1 MAGIN
6 IELPAFAPDDLNDP
20 RARRRIVSYLYRL
33 AEQVKYLSTHIDGE
47 NMTDDFQQEM
57 ISTASAS
64 VRDELSG
71 TLTKFETQIE
81 QNAREISTKASQ
93 TEVNALGEEIETASS
108 EFSQTASQLSARVTT
123 ADGKA
128 SQALQ
133 TANGFSARITNAEGD
148 IASLELSLSGVV
160 ASVEGNRLVFDSN
173 GLTIKN
179 AAGETVF
186 FSSAITGTLNITG
199 NINAAGGTIGGF
211 TIGDNS
217 ITAPNGVKLYSSGN
231 FSTVNNLQLSSG
243 TDGHHRNYAMLTQ
256 ASGFDEL
263 RIMHSGG
270 DADWGSIRFYAENGQ
285 AKVSVHSPLTVGGGL
300 LLINLPTTT
309 QQPICIS
316 TRRAICTAAPREKGG
331 ILHGEKGA
339 TSAKGR
345 SPRGRAIA
353 IAGRGVAGSQTI
365 VPLSRDGKDGAGQ
378 RNRGAHV

>member
-1 MAGIN
+1 MAAIN
-6 IELPAFAPDDLNDP
+6 ISMPTFGADDLNDP
-20 RARRRIVSYLYRL
+20 KARQRIISYLYQL

-148 IASLELSLSGVV
+148 IASLEFSLSGVV
-160 ASVEGNRLVFDSN
+160 ASVEGNRLIFNAN

-179 AAGETVF
+179 AQGQTVL
-186 FSSAITGTLNITG
+186 SQNASTGNLTITG
-199 NINAAGGTIGGF
+199 NITATSGTIGGF
-211 TIGDNS
+211 TIGNNS
-217 ITAPNGVKLYSSGN
+217 ITAPNGVKLYSSGS

-243 TDGHHRNYAMLTQ
+243 TDSFGRDYAMLTQ

-263 RIMHSGG
+263 RIMHSSG
-270 DADWGSIRFYAENGQ
+270 DADWGSVRFYAENGE
-285 AKVSVHSPLTVGGGL
+285 AKVSVHSLLTVGGGL

-309 QQPICIS
+309 QQPNLYID
-316 TRRAICTAAPREKGG
+316 AAGNLYRCE
-331 ILHGEKGA
+331 
-339 TSAKGR
+339 
-345 SPRGRAIA
+345 
-353 IAGRGVAGSQTI
+353 Q
-365 VPLSRDGKDGAGQ
+365 Q
-378 RNRGAHV
+378 

>member
-6 IELPAFAPDDLNDP
+6 IELPAFTADDLQDP
-20 RARRRIVSYLYRL
+20 AARRRIVSYLYRL

-47 NMTDDFQQEM
+47 NVTEEFRQEM
-57 ISTASAS
+57 VSTASAS

-179 AAGETVF
+179 AAGDTVF

-263 RIMHSGG
+263 RIMHSSG

-285 AKVSVHSPLTVGGGL
+285 AKVSVHSPLTVGSGL

-309 QQPICIS
+309 Q
-316 TRRAICTAAPREKGG
+316 APNLY
-331 ILHGEKGA
+331 ID
-339 TSAKGR
+339 SAGNLYR
-345 SPRGRAIA
+345 CAS
-353 IAGRGVAGSQTI
+353 
-365 VPLSRDGKDGAGQ
+365 
-378 RNRGAHV
+378 

>member
-1 MAGIN
+1 MPTFGA
-6 IELPAFAPDDLNDP
+6 DDLNDP
-20 RARRRIVSYLYRL
+20 KARQRIISYLYQL

-243 TDGHHRNYAMLTQ
+243 TDGHHRDYAMLTQ

-263 RIMHSGG
+263 RIMHSSG

-285 AKVSVHSPLTVGGGL
+285 AKVSVHSPLTVGSGL

-309 QQPICIS
+309 QQPNLYID
-316 TRRAICTAAPREKGG
+316 AAGNLYRC
-331 ILHGEKGA
+331 A
-339 TSAKGR
+339 
-345 SPRGRAIA
+345 
-353 IAGRGVAGSQTI
+353 Q
-365 VPLSRDGKDGAGQ
+365 
-378 RNRGAHV
+378 

>member
-57 ISTASAS
+57 VSTASAS

-263 RIMHSGG
+263 RIMHSSG

-309 QQPICIS
+309 Q
-316 TRRAICTAAPREKGG
+316 APNLY
-331 ILHGEKGA
+331 ID
-339 TSAKGR
+339 SAGNLYR
-345 SPRGRAIA
+345 CE
-353 IAGRGVAGSQTI
+353 Q
-365 VPLSRDGKDGAGQ
+365 Q
-378 RNRGAHV
+378 

>member
-1 MAGIN
+1 MAAIN
-6 IELPAFAPDDLNDP
+6 ISMPTFGADDLNDP
-20 RARRRIVSYLYRL
+20 KARQRIISYLYQL

-108 EFSQTASQLSARVTT
+108 EFTQTASQLSARVTT

-243 TDGHHRNYAMLTQ
+243 TDGHHRDYAMLTQ

-263 RIMHSGG
+263 RIMHSSG

-309 QQPICIS
+309 QAPNLYID
-316 TRRAICTAAPREKGG
+316 AAGNLYRCE
-331 ILHGEKGA
+331 
-339 TSAKGR
+339 
-345 SPRGRAIA
+345 
-353 IAGRGVAGSQTI
+353 Q
-365 VPLSRDGKDGAGQ
+365 Q
-378 RNRGAHV
+378 

>member
-243 TDGHHRNYAMLTQ
+243 TDGFGRDYAMLTQ

-263 RIMHSGG
+263 RIMHSSG
-270 DADWGSIRFYAENGQ
+270 DADWGSVRFYAENGQ
-285 AKVSVHSPLTVGGGL
+285 AKVSVHSPLTVGEGVMFL
-300 LLINLPTTT
+300 NLPTTT
-309 QQPICIS
+309 QAPNLYID
-316 TRRAICTAAPREKGG
+316 AAGNLYRC
-331 ILHGEKGA
+331 A
-339 TSAKGR
+339 S
-345 SPRGRAIA
+345 
-353 IAGRGVAGSQTI
+353 
-365 VPLSRDGKDGAGQ
+365 
-378 RNRGAHV
+378 

>member
-57 ISTASAS
+57 VSTASAS

-108 EFSQTASQLSARVTT
+108 EFTQTASQLSARVTT

-263 RIMHSGG
+263 RIMHSSG

-285 AKVSVHSPLTVGGGL
+285 AKVSVHSPLTIGGGL

-309 QQPICIS
+309 Q
-316 TRRAICTAAPREKGG
+316 APNLYIDE
-331 ILHGEKGA
+331 
-339 TSAKGR
+339 
-345 SPRGRAIA
+345 
-353 IAGRGVAGSQTI
+353 AGNLYRCAS
-365 VPLSRDGKDGAGQ
+365 
-378 RNRGAHV
+378 

>member
-1 MAGIN
+1 MAAIN
-6 IELPAFAPDDLNDP
+6 ISMPTFGADDLNDP
-20 RARRRIVSYLYRL
+20 KARQRIISYLYQL

-263 RIMHSGG
+263 RIMHSSG

-285 AKVSVHSPLTVGGGL
+285 AKVSVHSPLTVGSGL

-309 QQPICIS
+309 QQPNLYID
-316 TRRAICTAAPREKGG
+316 AAGNLYKCE
-331 ILHGEKGA
+331 
-339 TSAKGR
+339 
-345 SPRGRAIA
+345 
-353 IAGRGVAGSQTI
+353 Q
-365 VPLSRDGKDGAGQ
+365 Q
-378 RNRGAHV
+378 

>member
-1 MAGIN
+1 MPTFGA
-6 IELPAFAPDDLNDP
+6 DDLNDP
-20 RARRRIVSYLYRL
+20 KARQRIVSYLYQL

-57 ISTASAS
+57 VSTASAS

-263 RIMHSGG
+263 RIMHSSG

-309 QQPICIS
+309 QQPNLYID
-316 TRRAICTAAPREKGG
+316 AAGNLYRCE
-331 ILHGEKGA
+331 
-339 TSAKGR
+339 
-345 SPRGRAIA
+345 
-353 IAGRGVAGSQTI
+353 Q
-365 VPLSRDGKDGAGQ
+365 Q
-378 RNRGAHV
+378 

>member
-57 ISTASAS
+57 VSTASAS

-243 TDGHHRNYAMLTQ
+243 TDGFGRDYAMLTQ

-263 RIMHSGG
+263 RIMHSSG

-285 AKVSVHSPLTVGGGL
+285 AKVSVHSPLTVGSGL

-309 QQPICIS
+309 QAPNLYID
-316 TRRAICTAAPREKGG
+316 AAGNLYRC
-331 ILHGEKGA
+331 A
-339 TSAKGR
+339 S
-345 SPRGRAIA
+345 
-353 IAGRGVAGSQTI
+353 
-365 VPLSRDGKDGAGQ
+365 
-378 RNRGAHV
+378 

>member
-57 ISTASAS
+57 VSTASAS

-243 TDGHHRNYAMLTQ
+243 TDGFGRDYAMLTQ

-263 RIMHSGG
+263 RIMHSSG
-270 DADWGSIRFYAENGQ
+270 DADWGSVRFYAENGE

-309 QQPICIS
+309 QQPNLYID
-316 TRRAICTAAPREKGG
+316 AAGNLYRC
-331 ILHGEKGA
+331 A
-339 TSAKGR
+339 S
-345 SPRGRAIA
+345 
-353 IAGRGVAGSQTI
+353 
-365 VPLSRDGKDGAGQ
+365 
-378 RNRGAHV
+378 

>member
-1 MAGIN
+1 MAAIN
-6 IELPAFAPDDLNDP
+6 ISMPTFGADDLNDP
-20 RARRRIVSYLYRL
+20 KARQRIVSYLYQL

-108 EFSQTASQLSARVTT
+108 EFTQTASQLSARVTT

-263 RIMHSGG
+263 RIMHSSG

-309 QQPICIS
+309 Q
-316 TRRAICTAAPREKGG
+316 APNLY
-331 ILHGEKGA
+331 ID
-339 TSAKGR
+339 SAGNLYLCE
-345 SPRGRAIA
+345 
-353 IAGRGVAGSQTI
+353 Q
-365 VPLSRDGKDGAGQ
+365 Q
-378 RNRGAHV
+378 

>member
-263 RIMHSGG
+263 RIMHSSG

-309 QQPICIS
+309 QQPNLYID
-316 TRRAICTAAPREKGG
+316 AAGNLYRC
-331 ILHGEKGA
+331 A
-339 TSAKGR
+339 S
-345 SPRGRAIA
+345 
-353 IAGRGVAGSQTI
+353 
-365 VPLSRDGKDGAGQ
+365 
-378 RNRGAHV
+378 

>member
-1 MAGIN
+1 MAAIN
-6 IELPAFAPDDLNDP
+6 ISMPTFGADDLNDP
-20 RARRRIVSYLYRL
+20 KARQRIVSYLYRL

-47 NMTDDFQQEM
+47 NMTDDFRQEM

-108 EFSQTASQLSARVTT
+108 EFTQTASQLSARVTT

-243 TDGHHRNYAMLTQ
+243 TDGFGRDYAMLTQ
-256 ASGFDEL
+256 AGGFDEL
-263 RIMHSGG
+263 RIMHSSG
-270 DADWGSIRFYAENGQ
+270 DADWGSVRFYAENGQ
-285 AKVSVHSPLTVGGGL
+285 AKVSVHSPLTVGEGAMFL
-300 LLINLPTTT
+300 NLPTTT
-309 QQPICIS
+309 QQPNLYID
-316 TRRAICTAAPREKGG
+316 AAGNLYKCE
-331 ILHGEKGA
+331 
-339 TSAKGR
+339 
-345 SPRGRAIA
+345 
-353 IAGRGVAGSQTI
+353 Q
-365 VPLSRDGKDGAGQ
+365 Q
-378 RNRGAHV
+378 

>member
-179 AAGETVF
+179 AAGKTVF

-263 RIMHSGG
+263 RIMHSSG
-270 DADWGSIRFYAENGQ
+270 DADWGSVRFYAENGE
-285 AKVSVHSPLTVGGGL
+285 AKVSVHSPLTVGEGAMFL
-300 LLINLPTTT
+300 NLPTTT
-309 QQPICIS
+309 QQPNLYIDTAGNLYRCI
-316 TRRAICTAAPREKGG
+316 
-331 ILHGEKGA
+331 
-339 TSAKGR
+339 
-345 SPRGRAIA
+345 
-353 IAGRGVAGSQTI
+353 
-365 VPLSRDGKDGAGQ
+365 
-378 RNRGAHV
+378 

>member
-263 RIMHSGG
+263 RIMHSSG

-309 QQPICIS
+309 QAPNLYID
-316 TRRAICTAAPREKGG
+316 AAGNLYRC
-331 ILHGEKGA
+331 A
-339 TSAKGR
+339 S
-345 SPRGRAIA
+345 
-353 IAGRGVAGSQTI
+353 
-365 VPLSRDGKDGAGQ
+365 
-378 RNRGAHV
+378 

>member
-179 AAGETVF
+179 AAGDTVF

-263 RIMHSGG
+263 RIMHSSG

-309 QQPICIS
+309 Q
-316 TRRAICTAAPREKGG
+316 APNLYIDE
-331 ILHGEKGA
+331 
-339 TSAKGR
+339 
-345 SPRGRAIA
+345 
-353 IAGRGVAGSQTI
+353 AGNLYRCAS
-365 VPLSRDGKDGAGQ
+365 
-378 RNRGAHV
+378 

>member
-1 MAGIN
+1 MAAIN
-6 IELPAFAPDDLNDP
+6 ISMPTFGADDLNDP
-20 RARRRIVSYLYRL
+20 KARQRIISYLYQL

-57 ISTASAS
+57 VSTASAS

-243 TDGHHRNYAMLTQ
+243 TDGFGRDYAMLTQ
-256 ASGFDEL
+256 AGGFDEL
-263 RIMHSGG
+263 RIMHSSG

-285 AKVSVHSPLTVGGGL
+285 AKVSVHSPLTVGSGL

-309 QQPICIS
+309 QAPNLYID
-316 TRRAICTAAPREKGG
+316 AAGNLYRCE
-331 ILHGEKGA
+331 
-339 TSAKGR
+339 
-345 SPRGRAIA
+345 
-353 IAGRGVAGSQTI
+353 Q
-365 VPLSRDGKDGAGQ
+365 Q
-378 RNRGAHV
+378 

>member
-1 MAGIN
+1 MAAIN
-6 IELPAFAPDDLNDP
+6 ISMPTFGADDLNDP
-20 RARRRIVSYLYRL
+20 RARQRIVSYLYQL

-57 ISTASAS
+57 VSTASAS

-243 TDGHHRNYAMLTQ
+243 TDGHHRDYAMLTQ

-263 RIMHSGG
+263 RIMHSSG

-285 AKVSVHSPLTVGGGL
+285 AKVSVHSPLTVGSGL

-309 QQPICIS
+309 QQPNLYID
-316 TRRAICTAAPREKGG
+316 AAGNLYRC
-331 ILHGEKGA
+331 A
-339 TSAKGR
+339 S
-345 SPRGRAIA
+345 
-353 IAGRGVAGSQTI
+353 
-365 VPLSRDGKDGAGQ
+365 
-378 RNRGAHV
+378 

>member
-243 TDGHHRNYAMLTQ
+243 TDGHHRDYAMLTQ

-263 RIMHSGG
+263 RIMHSSG

-285 AKVSVHSPLTVGGGL
+285 AKVSVHSPLTVGSGL

-309 QQPICIS
+309 QQPNLYID
-316 TRRAICTAAPREKGG
+316 AAGNLYRCE
-331 ILHGEKGA
+331 
-339 TSAKGR
+339 
-345 SPRGRAIA
+345 
-353 IAGRGVAGSQTI
+353 Q
-365 VPLSRDGKDGAGQ
+365 Q
-378 RNRGAHV
+378 

>member
-263 RIMHSGG
+263 RIMHSSG

-309 QQPICIS
+309 QVPNLYID
-316 TRRAICTAAPREKGG
+316 
-331 ILHGEKGA
+331 
-339 TSAKGR
+339 SAGNLYR
-345 SPRGRAIA
+345 CE
-353 IAGRGVAGSQTI
+353 Q
-365 VPLSRDGKDGAGQ
+365 Q
-378 RNRGAHV
+378 

>member
-1 MAGIN
+1 MAAIN
-6 IELPAFAPDDLNDP
+6 ISMPTFGADDLNDP

-57 ISTASAS
+57 VSTASAS

-243 TDGHHRNYAMLTQ
+243 TDGFGRDYAMLTQ
-256 ASGFDEL
+256 AGGFDEL
-263 RIMHSGG
+263 RIMHSSG

-285 AKVSVHSPLTVGGGL
+285 AKVSVHSPLTVGSGL

-309 QQPICIS
+309 QQPNLYID
-316 TRRAICTAAPREKGG
+316 AAGNLYKCE
-331 ILHGEKGA
+331 
-339 TSAKGR
+339 
-345 SPRGRAIA
+345 
-353 IAGRGVAGSQTI
+353 Q
-365 VPLSRDGKDGAGQ
+365 Q
-378 RNRGAHV
+378 

>member
-133 TANGFSARITNAEGD
+133 TANGFSARITNAGGD

-263 RIMHSGG
+263 RIMHSSG

-309 QQPICIS
+309 Q
-316 TRRAICTAAPREKGG
+316 APNLY
-331 ILHGEKGA
+331 ID
-339 TSAKGR
+339 SAGNLYR
-345 SPRGRAIA
+345 CE
-353 IAGRGVAGSQTI
+353 Q
-365 VPLSRDGKDGAGQ
+365 Q
-378 RNRGAHV
+378 

>member
-1 MAGIN
+1 MAAIN
-6 IELPAFAPDDLNDP
+6 ISMPTFGADDLNDP
-20 RARRRIVSYLYRL
+20 KARQRIVSYLYQL

-263 RIMHSGG
+263 RIMHSSG

-285 AKVSVHSPLTVGGGL
+285 AKVSVHSPLTIGEGL

-309 QQPICIS
+309 QAPNLYID
-316 TRRAICTAAPREKGG
+316 TAGNLYRCT
-331 ILHGEKGA
+331 
-339 TSAKGR
+339 
-345 SPRGRAIA
+345 
-353 IAGRGVAGSQTI
+353 Q
-365 VPLSRDGKDGAGQ
+365 
-378 RNRGAHV
+378 

>member
-1 MAGIN
+1 MAAIN
-6 IELPAFAPDDLNDP
+6 ISMPTFGADDLNDP

-243 TDGHHRNYAMLTQ
+243 TDGHHRDYAMLTQ

-263 RIMHSGG
+263 RIMHSSG

-285 AKVSVHSPLTVGGGL
+285 AKVSVHSPLTVGSGL

-309 QQPICIS
+309 QQPNLYID
-316 TRRAICTAAPREKGG
+316 AAGNLYRC
-331 ILHGEKGA
+331 A
-339 TSAKGR
+339 S
-345 SPRGRAIA
+345 
-353 IAGRGVAGSQTI
+353 
-365 VPLSRDGKDGAGQ
+365 
-378 RNRGAHV
+378 

>member
-1 MAGIN
+1 MAAIN
-6 IELPAFAPDDLNDP
+6 ISMPTFGADDLNDP
-20 RARRRIVSYLYRL
+20 KARQRIISYLYQL

-243 TDGHHRNYAMLTQ
+243 TDGFGRDYAMLTQ

-263 RIMHSGG
+263 RIMHSSG

-285 AKVSVHSPLTVGGGL
+285 AKVSVHSPLTVGSGL

-309 QQPICIS
+309 QQPNLYID
-316 TRRAICTAAPREKGG
+316 AAGNLYRCE
-331 ILHGEKGA
+331 
-339 TSAKGR
+339 
-345 SPRGRAIA
+345 
-353 IAGRGVAGSQTI
+353 Q
-365 VPLSRDGKDGAGQ
+365 Q
-378 RNRGAHV
+378 

>member
-57 ISTASAS
+57 VSTASAS

-108 EFSQTASQLSARVTT
+108 EFTQTASQLSARVTT

-263 RIMHSGG
+263 RIMHSSG
-270 DADWGSIRFYAENGQ
+270 DADWGSVRFYAENGE

-309 QQPICIS
+309 Q
-316 TRRAICTAAPREKGG
+316 APNLY
-331 ILHGEKGA
+331 ID
-339 TSAKGR
+339 SAGNLYLCE
-345 SPRGRAIA
+345 
-353 IAGRGVAGSQTI
+353 Q
-365 VPLSRDGKDGAGQ
+365 Q
-378 RNRGAHV
+378 

>member
-1 MAGIN
+1 MAAIN
-6 IELPAFAPDDLNDP
+6 ISMPTFGADDLNDP

-57 ISTASAS
+57 VSTASAS

-160 ASVEGNRLVFDSN
+160 ASVEGNRLIFNAN

-179 AAGETVF
+179 AQGQTVLSQNAG
-186 FSSAITGTLNITG
+186 TGNLTITG
-199 NINAAGGTIGGF
+199 NITATSGTIGGF
-211 TIGDNS
+211 TIGNNS

-243 TDGHHRNYAMLTQ
+243 TDGFGRDYAMLTQ

-263 RIMHSGG
+263 RIMHSSG
-270 DADWGSIRFYAENGQ
+270 DADWGSVRFYAENGQ
-285 AKVSVHSPLTVGGGL
+285 AKVSVHSPLTVGEGAMFL
-300 LLINLPTTT
+300 NLPTTT
-309 QQPICIS
+309 QQPNLYID
-316 TRRAICTAAPREKGG
+316 E
-331 ILHGEKGA
+331 
-339 TSAKGR
+339 
-345 SPRGRAIA
+345 
-353 IAGRGVAGSQTI
+353 AGNLYKCEQ
-365 VPLSRDGKDGAGQ
+365 Q
-378 RNRGAHV
+378 

>member
-1 MAGIN
+1 MAAIN
-6 IELPAFAPDDLNDP
+6 ISMPTFGADDLNDP
-20 RARRRIVSYLYRL
+20 KARQRIVSYLYQL

-179 AAGETVF
+179 AQGQTVLSQNAG
-186 FSSAITGTLNITG
+186 TGNLTITG
-199 NINAAGGTIGGF
+199 NITATSGTIGGF
-211 TIGDNS
+211 TIGNNS

-243 TDGHHRNYAMLTQ
+243 TDGFGRDYAMLTQ
-256 ASGFDEL
+256 AGGFDEL
-263 RIMHSGG
+263 RIMHSSG

-309 QQPICIS
+309 Q
-316 TRRAICTAAPREKGG
+316 APNLY
-331 ILHGEKGA
+331 ID
-339 TSAKGR
+339 SAGNLYR
-345 SPRGRAIA
+345 CE
-353 IAGRGVAGSQTI
+353 Q
-365 VPLSRDGKDGAGQ
+365 Q
-378 RNRGAHV
+378 

>member
-1 MAGIN
+1 MAAIN
-6 IELPAFAPDDLNDP
+6 ISMPTFGADDLNDP

-108 EFSQTASQLSARVTT
+108 EFTQTASQLSARVTT

-263 RIMHSGG
+263 RIMHSSG

-309 QQPICIS
+309 Q
-316 TRRAICTAAPREKGG
+316 APNLYIDE
-331 ILHGEKGA
+331 
-339 TSAKGR
+339 
-345 SPRGRAIA
+345 
-353 IAGRGVAGSQTI
+353 AGNLYRCAS
-365 VPLSRDGKDGAGQ
+365 
-378 RNRGAHV
+378 

>member
-57 ISTASAS
+57 VSTASAS

-243 TDGHHRNYAMLTQ
+243 TDGFGRDYAMLTQ
-256 ASGFDEL
+256 AGGFDEL
-263 RIMHSGG
+263 RIMHSSG
-270 DADWGSIRFYAENGQ
+270 DADWGSVRFYAENGQ

-309 QQPICIS
+309 Q
-316 TRRAICTAAPREKGG
+316 APNLYIDE
-331 ILHGEKGA
+331 
-339 TSAKGR
+339 
-345 SPRGRAIA
+345 
-353 IAGRGVAGSQTI
+353 AGNLYRCAS
-365 VPLSRDGKDGAGQ
+365 
-378 RNRGAHV
+378 

>member
-179 AAGETVF
+179 AAGDTVF

-263 RIMHSGG
+263 RIMHSSG

-309 QQPICIS
+309 QQPNLYID
-316 TRRAICTAAPREKGG
+316 AAGNLYRC
-331 ILHGEKGA
+331 A
-339 TSAKGR
+339 S
-345 SPRGRAIA
+345 
-353 IAGRGVAGSQTI
+353 
-365 VPLSRDGKDGAGQ
+365 
-378 RNRGAHV
+378 

>member
-1 MAGIN
+1 MAAIN
-6 IELPAFAPDDLNDP
+6 ISMPTFGADDLNDP
-20 RARRRIVSYLYRL
+20 KARQRIVSYLYRL

-57 ISTASAS
+57 VSTASAS

-108 EFSQTASQLSARVTT
+108 EFTQTASQLSARVTT

-243 TDGHHRNYAMLTQ
+243 TDGFGRDYAMLTQ
-256 ASGFDEL
+256 AGGFDEL
-263 RIMHSGG
+263 RIMHSSG

-285 AKVSVHSPLTVGGGL
+285 AKVSVHSPLTVGEGAIFL
-300 LLINLPTTT
+300 NLPTTT
-309 QQPICIS
+309 QQPNLYID
-316 TRRAICTAAPREKGG
+316 AAGNLYKCE
-331 ILHGEKGA
+331 
-339 TSAKGR
+339 
-345 SPRGRAIA
+345 
-353 IAGRGVAGSQTI
+353 Q
-365 VPLSRDGKDGAGQ
+365 Q
-378 RNRGAHV
+378 

>member
-57 ISTASAS
+57 VSTASAS

-108 EFSQTASQLSARVTT
+108 EFTQTASQLSARVTT

-243 TDGHHRNYAMLTQ
+243 TDGFGRDYAMLTQ

-263 RIMHSGG
+263 RIMHSSG

-285 AKVSVHSPLTVGGGL
+285 AKVSVHSPLTVGSGL

-309 QQPICIS
+309 QAPNLYID
-316 TRRAICTAAPREKGG
+316 AAGNLYRC
-331 ILHGEKGA
+331 A
-339 TSAKGR
+339 S
-345 SPRGRAIA
+345 
-353 IAGRGVAGSQTI
+353 
-365 VPLSRDGKDGAGQ
+365 
-378 RNRGAHV
+378 

>member
-1 MAGIN
+1 MAAIN
-6 IELPAFAPDDLNDP
+6 ISMPTFGADDLNDP
-20 RARRRIVSYLYRL
+20 KARQRIVSYLYQL

-57 ISTASAS
+57 VSTASAS

-217 ITAPNGVKLYSSGN
+217 ITAPNGVKLYSSGS

-243 TDGHHRNYAMLTQ
+243 TDSFGRDYAMLTQ

-263 RIMHSGG
+263 RIMHASG
-270 DADWGSIRFYAENGQ
+270 DADWGSVRFYAEGGQ
-285 AKVSVHSPLTVGGGL
+285 AKVAVHSPLTIGGGL

-309 QQPICIS
+309 QAPNLYID
-316 TRRAICTAAPREKGG
+316 AAGNLYRCE
-331 ILHGEKGA
+331 
-339 TSAKGR
+339 
-345 SPRGRAIA
+345 
-353 IAGRGVAGSQTI
+353 Q
-365 VPLSRDGKDGAGQ
+365 Q
-378 RNRGAHV
+378 

>member
-1 MAGIN
+1 MAAIN
-6 IELPAFAPDDLNDP
+6 ISMPTFGADDLNDP
-20 RARRRIVSYLYRL
+20 KARQRIVSYLYRL

-243 TDGHHRNYAMLTQ
+243 TDGFGRDYAMLTQ
-256 ASGFDEL
+256 AGGFDEL
-263 RIMHSGG
+263 RIMHSSG
-270 DADWGSIRFYAENGQ
+270 DADWGSVRFYAENGQ
-285 AKVSVHSPLTVGGGL
+285 AKVSVHSPLTVGSGL

-309 QQPICIS
+309 QQPNLYID
-316 TRRAICTAAPREKGG
+316 AAGNLYKCE
-331 ILHGEKGA
+331 
-339 TSAKGR
+339 
-345 SPRGRAIA
+345 
-353 IAGRGVAGSQTI
+353 Q
-365 VPLSRDGKDGAGQ
+365 Q
-378 RNRGAHV
+378 